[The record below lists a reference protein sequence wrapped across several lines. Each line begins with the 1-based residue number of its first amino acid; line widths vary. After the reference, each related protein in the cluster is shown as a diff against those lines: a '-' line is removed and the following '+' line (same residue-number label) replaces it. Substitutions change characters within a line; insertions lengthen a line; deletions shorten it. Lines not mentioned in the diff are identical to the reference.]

1 MRRTQRRRRERNIK
15 EGVMSLREKLNEEL
29 KASMKA
35 RDKER
40 TGALR
45 LLLSE
50 VKKEVDHENLP
61 DDKIISIVSHMIK
74 EREDSIK
81 QYKDAGRP
89 ELAVKEEGEIKVISE
104 FLPAQLSDD
113 EVSSLIDE
121 AVSATGAAGMKDMGK
136 VMAYLKPKV
145 QGRTDMGALSGRV
158 KAKLA

>member
-1 MRRTQRRRRERNIK
+1 
-15 EGVMSLREKLNEEL
+15 MSLREKLNEEL

-45 LLLSE
+45 LL
-50 VKKEVDHENLP
+50 EVDHEKLP

>member
-1 MRRTQRRRRERNIK
+1 
-15 EGVMSLREKLNEEL
+15 MSLREKLNEEL

-45 LLLSE
+45 LLLS
-50 VKKEVDHENLP
+50 LP

>member
-1 MRRTQRRRRERNIK
+1 
-15 EGVMSLREKLNEEL
+15 MSLREKLNEEL

-50 VKKEVDHENLP
+50 VKKEVDHEKLP

-104 FLPAQLSDD
+104 FLPPSSRMTRSPRSSTRRSAQP
-113 EVSSLIDE
+113 ERPE
-121 AVSATGAAGMKDMGK
+121 
-136 VMAYLKPKV
+136 
-145 QGRTDMGALSGRV
+145 
-158 KAKLA
+158 

>member
-1 MRRTQRRRRERNIK
+1 
-15 EGVMSLREKLNEEL
+15 MSLREKLNEEL

-50 VKKEVDHENLP
+50 VKKEVDHEKLP

-89 ELAVKEEGEIKVISE
+89 ELAVKEEGRSRSSPSS
-104 FLPAQLSDD
+104 FPPSSRMTRSPRSSTRRSAQP
-113 EVSSLIDE
+113 ERPE
-121 AVSATGAAGMKDMGK
+121 
-136 VMAYLKPKV
+136 
-145 QGRTDMGALSGRV
+145 
-158 KAKLA
+158 

>member
-1 MRRTQRRRRERNIK
+1 
-15 EGVMSLREKLNEEL
+15 
-29 KASMKA
+29 
-35 RDKER
+35 
-40 TGALR
+40 
-45 LLLSE
+45 
-50 VKKEVDHENLP
+50 
-61 DDKIISIVSHMIK
+61 MIK